1 MPNSVIKVSCRD
13 SGVYKGFHTVRSV
26 SYACFPVA
34 RAQPNTLW
42 EQHVYTLCFIMPRR
56 CFFCFIFQA
65 LSGLMF
71 VPSSPFS
78 PHSSPCIPPTPQISG
93 QLPRQTQYRLHKLSF
108 LESKE
113 GGGGLCLG
121 FLLLATENGS
131 HWTDLVNDSK
141 RISPAESG
149 NILCYTYANLPS
161 QVLFLKRMYSLFLLS
176 SVNSAFW
183 IEEMGTA
190 QRPQ

>member
-1 MPNSVIKVSCRD
+1 MHAFPLPGLSQILCENTTYIHFVLLCLADAFLFYISS
-13 SGVYKGFHTVRSV
+13 FVRSNV
-26 SYACFPVA
+26 CSF
-34 RAQPNTLW
+34 
-42 EQHVYTLCFIMPRR
+42 
-56 CFFCFIFQA
+56 FIFQPSLFSLYPPLPPKFRNNFLDRPGIDYINW
-65 LSGLMF
+65 LSWK
-71 VPSSPFS
+71 V
-78 PHSSPCIPPTPQISG
+78 
-93 QLPRQTQYRLHKLSF
+93 K
-108 LESKE
+108 
-113 GGGGLCLG
+113 GGCGGAELG

-131 HWTDLVNDSK
+131 RWTDLVNDSK

>member
-1 MPNSVIKVSCRD
+1 MLSRCLGSAKYSVRTTRI
-13 SGVYKGFHTVRSV
+13 
-26 SYACFPVA
+26 
-34 RAQPNTLW
+34 
-42 EQHVYTLCFIMPRR
+42 YTLFYYASQML
-56 CFFCFIFQA
+56 FCFIFQA

-71 VPSSPFS
+71 VPSSTFS
-78 PHSSPCIPPTPQISG
+78 PHSSPCIPHPKFQNGFLDRPGID
-93 QLPRQTQYRLHKLSF
+93 YINWLSW
-108 LESKE
+108 KVKGGRGGV
-113 GGGGLCLG
+113 GGGVVLG
-121 FLLLATENGS
+121 FLLLPSENGS
-131 HWTDLVNDSK
+131 RWTDLVNDSK
-141 RISPAESG
+141 RISPAESS

>member
-1 MPNSVIKVSCRD
+1 MHAFPLPGLSQILCENNTYIHFVLLCLADAFLFYI
-13 SGVYKGFHTVRSV
+13 SGFVRSNV
-26 SYACFPVA
+26 CSFFIPQPILFPLH
-34 RAQPNTLW
+34 PS
-42 EQHVYTLCFIMPRR
+42 PK
-56 CFFCFIFQA
+56 FQN
-65 LSGLMF
+65 
-71 VPSSPFS
+71 
-78 PHSSPCIPPTPQISG
+78 
-93 QLPRQTQYRLHKLSF
+93 SF
-108 LESKE
+108 LDRPVIDYINWISWKVK
-113 GGGGLCLG
+113 GGGCARGVELE
-121 FLLLATENGS
+121 FLLLAAENGS
-131 HWTDLVNDSK
+131 RWTDLVNDSK

>member
-1 MPNSVIKVSCRD
+1 MLSRCLGSAKYSVRTTRI
-13 SGVYKGFHTVRSV
+13 
-26 SYACFPVA
+26 
-34 RAQPNTLW
+34 
-42 EQHVYTLCFIMPRR
+42 YTLFDYASQML
-56 CFFCFIFQA
+56 FCFIFQA
-65 LSGLMF
+65 LSSLMF
-71 VPSSPFS
+71 VLSSSFGPPLFPLPSPKF
-78 PHSSPCIPPTPQISG
+78 QN
-93 QLPRQTQYRLHKLSF
+93 SF
-108 LESKE
+108 LDRPGIDYINWLSWKVKHVC
-113 GGGGLCLG
+113 GGGGGVELG

-131 HWTDLVNDSK
+131 RWTDLVNDSK

-176 SVNSAFW
+176 SVNSALW

>member
-1 MPNSVIKVSCRD
+1 MLSRCPGSAKYSVRTTRIYTLFYYASQMLFLFYI
-13 SGVYKGFHTVRSV
+13 SSFVRSNV
-26 SYACFPVA
+26 CSFFIPQPSLFPLHPP
-34 RAQPNTLW
+34 QPPKFRN
-42 EQHVYTLCFIMPRR
+42 
-56 CFFCFIFQA
+56 
-65 LSGLMF
+65 
-71 VPSSPFS
+71 
-78 PHSSPCIPPTPQISG
+78 
-93 QLPRQTQYRLHKLSF
+93 SF
-108 LESKE
+108 LDRPSIDYINCLSWKVKR
-113 GGGGLCLG
+113 GGGRLYLG

>member
-56 CFFCFIFQA
+56 CFFVLYFKLCQVQCLFLLHPSA
-65 LSGLMF
+65 LPL
-71 VPSSPFS
+71 
-78 PHSSPCIPPTPQISG
+78 PPALPQISE
-93 QLPRQTQYRLHKLSF
+93 QLPRQTWYRLHKLTF
-108 LESKE
+108 LESKACVC
-113 GGGGLCLG
+113 GGVESG

-131 HWTDLVNDSK
+131 RWTDLVNDSK

-176 SVNSAFW
+176 SVNSALW